1 MGKNSESK
9 CTSRFERYQVVDELW
24 MRVWMACGKLEPQNR
39 TPDLSTTFPQAI
51 HVKTTR
57 LSGWLYTIKSKFINK
72 AFETNKILLSYR
84 IIEFLVFHDYPQ
96 LIHNPCG

>member
-1 MGKNSESK
+1 M
-9 CTSRFERYQVVDELW
+9 V
-24 MRVWMACGKLEPQNR
+24 CGKLEPQNR

-57 LSGWLYTIKSKFINK
+57 LSGWLYTIKGKFRNK
-72 AFETNKILLSYR
+72 AFETNKILFYDP

-96 LIHNPCG
+96 LIPNPCG